1 MRPVLLKDTSR
12 RKFTELVTNH
22 VLGHEDGLKNLSV
35 MDEKGMA
42 DKIRRYHRAPRP
54 CLDRFFGV
62 RIVHLIDLL
71 QKMRFDEGSFLQRS
85 GHKNQIPLESGVL
98 RLLLGTS
105 PLHDETVARLV
116 LRAGFK
122 SFRQLAPRAHRV
134 MASTTAL

>member
-35 MDEKGMA
+35 MDEKGVA

-54 CLDRFFGV
+54 GFDRFLRA

-71 QKMRFDEGSFLQRS
+71 QKMRFDEGSFLQ
-85 GHKNQIPLESGVL
+85 
-98 RLLLGTS
+98 
-105 PLHDETVARLV
+105 
-116 LRAGFK
+116 
-122 SFRQLAPRAHRV
+122 
-134 MASTTAL
+134 